1 VLRLS
6 AIEIS
11 TKIGLKLEKEFE
23 FFVPSKMKKIIVGNP
38 SQKKLGTDA
47 FLLSFLLSSRSLHT
61 RVVFQ
66 CFLSCTFLSQLSEN
80 NADFVKSIL
89 SIS

>member
-1 VLRLS
+1 MLRLS

-61 RVVFQ
+61 CRISMFPFVHISITAVREQ
-66 CFLSCTFLSQLSEN
+66 C
-80 NADFVKSIL
+80 
-89 SIS
+89 